1 MVLELNLLYTED
13 RVPKQIPDQLH
24 VCRVLRQGYLIGLE
38 GKAPGNF
45 FTSVNICDVFP
56 SFWNFIRI
64 SLLVPKIFTGLCFKG
79 ISQSQN

>member
-56 SFWNFIRI
+56 LF
-64 SLLVPKIFTGLCFKG
+64 G
-79 ISQSQN
+79 ISSGYLY